1 MLHIYCAHLCLILRI
16 YCAYLNSGIYC
27 AHFEFAHIFSID
39 LHVDIWMACVRT
51 ACAPMRV
58 ATTHPELSVLCFVFQ
73 CKFNGFIRYGFKG
86 VISRQQA
93 RIHIL
98 GKRNPLPHTIALFN
112 SNVLLHVSMNTILT
126 LMQDHN
132 MNDSEPSR
140 MNIDDCSAS

>member
-1 MLHIYCAHLCLILRI
+1 
-16 YCAYLNSGIYC
+16 
-27 AHFEFAHIFSID
+27 
-39 LHVDIWMACVRT
+39 MACVRT

-73 CKFNGFIRYGFKG
+73 CKFNGFIKYGFKG

-98 GKRNPLPHTIALFN
+98 GRRSSFPHTIALFN

-126 LMQDHN
+126 LMQDQPAN
-132 MNDSEPSR
+132 STFSVLGIR
-140 MNIDDCSAS
+140 LAF